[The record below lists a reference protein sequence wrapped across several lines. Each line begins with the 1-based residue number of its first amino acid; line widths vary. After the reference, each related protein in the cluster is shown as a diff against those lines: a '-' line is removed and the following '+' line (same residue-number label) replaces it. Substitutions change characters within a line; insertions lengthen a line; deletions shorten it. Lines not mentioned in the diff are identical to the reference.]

1 MSEAVDIPEP
11 FAVTSETYA
20 AACKRAGIKGGV
32 PGAIDRYR
40 RLYREG
46 VPDQPGL
53 RTEPPR
59 IGRVIE
65 SESPEGVVRKLTL
78 SLGPAAPGVYERAGD
93 RMADT
98 PPLETESVIIPM
110 IGKKRIR
117 THTLCVSSQVGCA
130 MGCTFCQ
137 TAQ

>member
-1 MSEAVDIPEP
+1 MSPAVDIPEP
-11 FAVTSETYA
+11 MAATSDTYA

-32 PGAIDRYR
+32 VGAIDRYR

-46 VPDQPGL
+46 ATVQPGL
-53 RTEPPR
+53 RTDAPR

-65 SESPEGVVRKLTL
+65 SESPEGVVRKFTL

-93 RMADT
+93 RKADAA
-98 PPLETESVIIPM
+98 PLETESVIIPM

-117 THTLCVSSQVGCA
+117 THT
-130 MGCTFCQ
+130 
-137 TAQ
+137 